1 MLTMK
6 MKSYKKMIF
15 HIYHRQIDMDIPKI
29 LKHSIELLSIRGE
42 DISKYETD
50 LDNIQ
55 VNRFYSEV
63 VTRSTK
69 NITVFYIFSKDT
81 LFKKWWADVKMMT
94 PEEMEKLYK
103 TKGFILIMPEYPPSI
118 TLQQLQNKHLS
129 LSTINGFMQ
138 IFLCKELMYNP
149 MKHEL
154 VPKHEK
160 ISEEE
165 VKVLMEN
172 LQLKSKTQIP
182 LIQRTDV
189 IARWLGLAKD
199 DIVRITRYNET
210 SGEYYFYRCCV

>member
-1 MLTMK
+1 
-6 MKSYKKMIF
+6 
-15 HIYHRQIDMDIPKI
+15 MDIPKI
-29 LKHSIELLSIRGE
+29 LKHSIELLEIRGE
-42 DISKYETD
+42 DVTEYETG
-50 LDNIQ
+50 LNNIQ

-81 LFKKWWADVKMMT
+81 LFKKWWGDIKMMT
-94 PEEMEKLYK
+94 PEDMEKMYK
-103 TKGFILIMPEYPPSI
+103 TKGFILILPDYPPSI
-118 TLQQLQNKHLS
+118 TLQQIHNKHQT
-129 LSTINGFMQ
+129 LSTTNGGFIH

-154 VPKHEK
+154 VPNHTK
-160 ISEEE
+160 ITEEE
-165 VKVLMEN
+165 GKKLMED

-189 IARWLGLAKD
+189 IARWLGLAQG

-210 SGEYYFYRCCV
+210 SGEYYFYRCCI

>member
-1 MLTMK
+1 
-6 MKSYKKMIF
+6 
-15 HIYHRQIDMDIPKI
+15 MDIPKI
-29 LKHSIELLSIRGE
+29 LKHSIELLEIRGE
-42 DISKYETD
+42 DVKEYETA

-69 NITVFYIFSKDT
+69 NITVFYIFSKDM

-94 PEEMEKLYK
+94 PEEMEKMYK
-103 TKGFILIMPEYPPSI
+103 TKGFILIMPDYPPSI
-118 TLQQLQNKHLS
+118 TLQQLQNKNQTLTS
-129 LSTINGFMQ
+129 INGFLHL
-138 IFLCKELMYNP
+138 FLCKELMYNP

-160 ISEEE
+160 ITEEE
-165 VKVLMEN
+165 GKKLMEN

-189 IARWLGLAKD
+189 IARWLGLSQG

-210 SGEYYFYRCCV
+210 SGEYYFYRCCI

>member
-1 MLTMK
+1 
-6 MKSYKKMIF
+6 
-15 HIYHRQIDMDIPKI
+15 MDIPKI
-29 LKHSIELLSIRGE
+29 LKHSIQLLQIRGE
-42 DISKYETD
+42 DVSKYEIG
-50 LDNIQ
+50 LNNIQ
-55 VNRFYSEV
+55 INRFYSEV
-63 VTRSTK
+63 VTRSTE

-81 LFKKWWADVKMMT
+81 LFKKWWADIKMMT
-94 PEEMEKLYK
+94 PLEMEKTYT
-103 TKGFILIMPEYPPSI
+103 TKGFILIMPDYPPSI
-118 TLQQLQNKHLS
+118 TLQQLQNKHLTLAS
-129 LSTINGFMQ
+129 IDGFMN

-149 MKHEL
+149 MNHEL

-160 ISEEE
+160 ITEEE
-165 VKVLMEN
+165 GKKLMEN

>member
-1 MLTMK
+1 
-6 MKSYKKMIF
+6 
-15 HIYHRQIDMDIPKI
+15 MDIPKI
-29 LKHSIELLSIRGE
+29 LKHSIELLEIRGE
-42 DISKYETD
+42 DVKEYETA

-69 NITVFYIFSKDT
+69 NITVFYIFSKDM

-94 PEEMEKLYK
+94 PEEMEKMYK
-103 TKGFILIMPEYPPSI
+103 TKGFILIMPDYPPSI
-118 TLQQLQNKHLS
+118 TLQQLQNKNQTLSSIDGFLHL
-129 LSTINGFMQ
+129 
-138 IFLCKELMYNP
+138 FLCKELMYNP

-160 ISEEE
+160 ITEEE
-165 VKVLMEN
+165 GKKLMEN

-189 IARWLGLAKD
+189 IARWLGLSQG

-210 SGEYYFYRCCV
+210 SGEYYFYRCCI